1 MGFRGGG
8 VKLTP
13 PQRILV
19 FKYPSRDRVNTL
31 SFNFTM
37 TAFYCSFEIYLFTDY
52 WKLLCPSREVR
63 PTNLLIKEP
72 IDQLTNQPSDQ
83 PTN

>member
-1 MGFRGGG
+1 
-8 VKLTP
+8 
-13 PQRILV
+13 
-19 FKYPSRDRVNTL
+19 
-31 SFNFTM
+31 M

-52 WKLLCPSREVR
+52 WKLLCPSLEAR

-72 IDQLTNQPSDQ
+72 IDQPTNQPIDQ